1 VPRTGSNGAGGARP
15 LEWAAAAAILLV
27 PLAAVMLRCGFADAV
42 PWVVPSRA
50 PWIMA
55 PLPVSADLQQ
65 WGEVE
70 VPVTRFEAQ
79 FDPETFAPGSE
90 LRVRTLGEA
99 RVSIDGVAV
108 ARFAP
113 PAGRGHASGSVPLAG
128 LRPGVPLAVRVDVR
142 NPHGPGLLALTSVGV
157 TPPIG
162 TRVPPLEW
170 SASVAGGA
178 AAPAI
183 RADDTRPNP
192 RSFGVETPREAVAR
206 ELDTLLGL
214 FAAGALGFWLVRRR
228 FGGRAGAGVA
238 LAVPLLA
245 TVAWLGPLAAR
256 VLRIP
261 LQVGFD
267 ARHHVA
273 YVEQL
278 LATGQL
284 PAPAEGWSTYHPPL
298 FYALAAGVQRL
309 GLGDAGLKALPL
321 LAGLVTVWVAWW
333 LARRLF
339 PEAPERA
346 GLAALFAAVLPMN
359 LYSAA
364 YFSNEALHAAL
375 AGAGL
380 VALVALLLAERARWP
395 GVALAAGLLAAAALT
410 KFTVLVTLPVAFGF
424 LAWKLVR
431 IEDGPPRR
439 AFARLAGF
447 AGVFLVL
454 AGWFYARTWLLT
466 GTPVLGNWNL
476 PGADQRWWQQPGFH
490 TPAYYLGFGES
501 LVHPYLSGFR
511 SFADAFF
518 STFWGDGFAGGV
530 TDPWYRHPF
539 WNYDFMTA
547 GYWLAIPAT
556 VLLLLGIGALLRQA
570 LGAGPARWR
579 LAVGFLA
586 TAGWAATLAF
596 VTLTYELAF
605 FAQAKAPY
613 LLLLTAPLAL
623 AFAAGYSAVDAWLA
637 ARSAHAVRAAFCGW
651 LVAFAGTLFL
661 GFSG

>member
-1 VPRTGSNGAGGARP
+1 MPRSGSNGAGGARP

-27 PLAAVMLRCGFADAV
+27 PLAAVMLHCGFADAV
-42 PWVVPSRA
+42 PWVVPSRT

-55 PLPVSADLQQ
+55 PSQVSAELQQ
-65 WGEVE
+65 WGEIE
-70 VPVTRFEAQ
+70 VPVTRFEAR
-79 FDPETFAPGSE
+79 FAPEAFGPE
-90 LRVRTLGEA
+90 AALRVRALGEA
-99 RVSIDGVAV
+99 RVSIDGVEV

-113 PAGRGHASGSVPLAG
+113 AAGRGHASGSVPLAG
-128 LRPGVPLAVRVDVR
+128 LGPGAPTTVRVDVR
-142 NPHGPGLLALTSVGV
+142 NAHGPGLLALTSIGVMPPVG
-157 TPPIG
+157 TGLRPSD
-162 TRVPPLEW
+162 W
-170 SASVAGGA
+170 SVSLSGGV

-183 RADDTRPNP
+183 PADDTRPNP
-192 RSFGVETPREAVAR
+192 RAFAVETPREAVAR
-206 ELDTLLGL
+206 QADALLGL
-214 FAAGALGFWLVRRR
+214 FVAGALGFWLAHRRL
-228 FGGRAGAGVA
+228 GGRAGPVVA
-238 LAVPLLA
+238 LAAPLLA
-245 TVAWLGPLAAR
+245 TAAWLGPLAAR
-256 VLRIP
+256 LLRVP
-261 LQVGFD
+261 PEVGFD

-284 PAPAEGWSTYHPPL
+284 PGPADGWSTYHPPL
-298 FYALAAGVQRL
+298 FYALAAGLQRL

-321 LAGLVTVWVAWW
+321 LAGLGSVWVAWW

-339 PEAPERA
+339 PDAPERA
-346 GLAALFAAVLPMN
+346 GLAALFAAVLPVN

-364 YFSNEALHAAL
+364 YFSNEALHAGL

-380 VALVALLLAERARWP
+380 AALVALLLAERARWR
-395 GVALAAGLLAAAALT
+395 GVVLAAGLLAAAALT

-439 AFARLAGF
+439 ALVLLAGF
-447 AGVFLVL
+447 AAVFLGL
-454 AGWFYARTWLLT
+454 AGWFYARTWLIT
-466 GTPVLGNWNL
+466 GTPILGNWNL

-501 LVHPYLSGFR
+501 LVHPYLSGFH
-511 SFADAFF
+511 SFWDALY
-518 STFWGDGFAGGV
+518 STFWGDGFSGGV
-530 TDPWYRHPF
+530 TDPWHRHPF

-547 GYWLAIPAT
+547 GYWLALPAT
-556 VLLLLGIGALLRQA
+556 ALLLLGIGALLRQA
-570 LGAGPARWR
+570 LGDGPARRR
-579 LAVGFLA
+579 LALGFLA
-586 TAGWAATLAF
+586 TAGWAAALAF

-637 ARSAHAVRAAFCGW
+637 ARSAHAVRALLCGW

-661 GFSG
+661 GFAG